1 MQNLVYNA
9 GNFNNSDMFNISIAI
24 NSDHILI

>member
-9 GNFNNSDMFNISIAI
+9 GNFNNSDMFNISTVI
-24 NSDHILI
+24 NGNHILI